1 MLQDESAESKEV
13 KNPTLISLQSLL
25 NAREN
30 VTESHKKPE
39 TSKNILKKIESLQNW
54 ESPQENGNFKLQ
66 LCSESYS

>member
-25 NAREN
+25 NAWEK

-39 TSKNILKKIESLQNW
+39 TSKKSLKK
-54 ESPQENGNFKLQ
+54 
-66 LCSESYS
+66 

>member
-39 TSKNILKKIESLQNW
+39 TSKNILKKNSITT
-54 ESPQENGNFKLQ
+54 KL
-66 LCSESYS
+66 EKPTGKWKF

>member
-54 ESPQENGNFKLQ
+54 KSPQENGNFKLQ